1 MCLFRAWEW
10 GLCDVCRGELKI
22 GMGVGEGGVFVW
34 LLPPVWQGLDVAF
47 PKVGIIFWLM
57 FILFR
62 LWRWMGAA
70 STVRTA

>member
-47 PKVGIIFWLM
+47 PKVRIIF
-57 FILFR
+57 
-62 LWRWMGAA
+62 
-70 STVRTA
+70 